1 MQPSLAY
8 MKYPL
13 SLFWVLFLAWGCQ
26 SSSTT
31 EEQAP
36 PEANATTA
44 QQSLPEEQTK
54 ALSLDQLNVDRAG
67 EDIVLTWRTLAQV
80 EFEYRFN
87 EELQGEIAYPV
98 FSDTLH
104 LMDGE
109 WIQIEGY
116 VIPLEETGSEDF
128 TILSA
133 FPYAQCFFC
142 GNAGPESV
150 IDVQPASSLR
160 RLKTDEKVRFRGR
173 LRLNDTDLDY
183 LNYILEDASLVE

>member
-1 MQPSLAY
+1 
-8 MKYPL
+8 MKHTFFL
-13 SLFWVLFLAWGCQ
+13 SLILLSVWGCQ
-26 SSSTT
+26 PSASSEHTSTVVVDS
-31 EEQAP
+31 
-36 PEANATTA
+36 TA
-44 QQSLPEEQTK
+44 REQTVVK
-54 ALSLDQLNVDRAG
+54 EQPASIRLDQLNMDRVG
-67 EDIVLTWRTLAQV
+67 EDVVLTWSTLAQV

-104 LMDGE
+104 LLDGE

-116 VIPLEETGSEDF
+116 VIPLEETGNEDF

-150 IDVQPASSLR
+150 VDVQPAKPLR

-173 LRLNDTDLDY
+173 LRLNDSDLDY
-183 LNYILEDASLVE
+183 LNYILEEASLEE